1 MDEIVCDDCGDVVE
15 KEDDLNEV
23 WSKFS
28 EKNVKIC
35 SECLKTCCKE
45 CGDVWGKEDDLNED
59 GYCPSCLIEDEDEDD
74 YEDEDK
80 EKTPQEWLDE
90 WYSGTKYKLIMNDE
104 DYGCVIATVENAGDY
119 ETQEINLNYGDGAE
133 NSMEFRILAQSF
145 WSEFDEENFDET
157 VASLDCTWDELVS
170 ELNDCLPRNDWLS
183 AELWTEDSPFS
194 ILVEPDESISLDELP
209 TLKMMNDCF
218 RQMKEIFDSHKK

>member
-1 MDEIVCDDCGDVVE
+1 MEELWCDDCGDVVK
-15 KEDDLNEV
+15 KEAVNHPDFDPDRML
-23 WSKFS
+23 
-28 EKNVKIC
+28 C
-35 SECLKTCCKE
+35 SECLGKCCEE
-45 CGDVWGKEDDLNED
+45 CGDVQEKVDDLNED
-59 GYCPSCLIEDEDEDD
+59 GWCYSCLEANGLVEVEDE
-74 YEDEDK
+74 
-80 EKTPQEWLDE
+80 EKTSQEWLDE
-90 WYSGTKYKLIMNDE
+90 WYSGTKYKLTVNDE

-145 WSEFDEENFDET
+145 WSELDEDNFDET
-157 VASLDCTWDELVS
+157 VASLDCTWDELVE

-183 AELWTEDSPFS
+183 AKLWTEGPFS
-194 ILVEPDESISLDELP
+194 ILVEPDENISLHELP

>member
-1 MDEIVCDDCGDVVE
+1 MEQLVCDDCGDLVE
-15 KEDDLNEV
+15 KEDDLNEGL
-23 WSKFS
+23 
-28 EKNVKIC
+28 C
-35 SECLKTCCKE
+35 SECLKKRCEE
-45 CGDVWGKEDDLNED
+45 CGDVQMDEDDLNED
-59 GYCPSCLIEDEDEDD
+59 GWCYGCLEANGLVED
-74 YEDEDK
+74 EDEDK

-145 WSEFDEENFDET
+145 WSELAEENFDET
-157 VASLDCTWDELVS
+157 VASLDCTWDELVE

-209 TLKMMNDCF
+209 TLKMMNDCL